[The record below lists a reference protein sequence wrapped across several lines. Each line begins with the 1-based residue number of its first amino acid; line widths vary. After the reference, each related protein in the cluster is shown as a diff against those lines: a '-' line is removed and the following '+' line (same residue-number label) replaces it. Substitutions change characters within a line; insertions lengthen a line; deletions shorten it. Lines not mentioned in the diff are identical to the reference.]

1 MRYNLVSKSFLE
13 RKKKKKKK
21 KEMTQEVEFSTV
33 SRLVGPDF
41 DTIFVR
47 FNLNFAI
54 LKDFAPN

>member
-1 MRYNLVSKSFLE
+1 
-13 RKKKKKKK
+13 
-21 KEMTQEVEFSTV
+21 MTQEVEFSTV